1 MKVQQMMDPS
11 WVTASATA
19 ILAAI
24 TAYYAWLNRKLLK
37 EMRKERI
44 GPIAEYVEKNLLTPF
59 IQILDREIN
68 ATSYDYKCNE
78 IFQPIEVEFQTTEVN
93 GIIDIYCYK
102 ERVFVDK
109 LFKRRPKICQLMQE
123 HNELVDNLREKLK
136 QLFSS
141 IYSDDFKHKVQQLI
155 DEHNRSA
162 RQKIETTPEFFAIAL
177 TNSFIETWEGR
188 EHYYEFYKKHESLF
202 KEFLKREGVKEKVE
216 ERDKICIKLKKKA
229 GELKKE
235 LENVREKVVEEYL
248 L

>member
-1 MKVQQMMDPS
+1 MKVQQMMDS
-11 WVTASATA
+11 LWVTASAAVIHAVATV
-19 ILAAI
+19 ILTAI

-37 EMRKERI
+37 EIRKERI
-44 GPIAEYVEKNLLTPF
+44 GPIAEYVEKNILTPF

-93 GIIDIYCYK
+93 GTIDIYCYK

-109 LFKRRPKICQLMQE
+109 LFKRMPKICQLMQE
-123 HNELVDNLREKLK
+123 YNELVDNLREKLK

-177 TNSFIETWEGR
+177 TNSFIETW
-188 EHYYEFYKKHESLF
+188 
-202 KEFLKREGVKEKVE
+202 GVENTTMSF
-216 ERDKICIKLKKKA
+216 IKSM
-229 GELKKE
+229 
-235 LENVREKVVEEYL
+235 NPYL
-248 L
+248 RNF

>member
-1 MKVQQMMDPS
+1 MKVQQMMDS
-11 WVTASATA
+11 LWVTASAAVIHAVATV
-19 ILAAI
+19 ILTAI

-68 ATSYDYKCNE
+68 AISYDYKCNE
-78 IFQPIEVEFQTTEVN
+78 IFQPIEVN
-93 GIIDIYCYK
+93 RNIDYK

-123 HNELVDNLREKLK
+123 HNELVGNLREKLK

-162 RQKIETTPEFFAIAL
+162 KQKIETKL
-177 TNSFIETWEGR
+177 RQS
-188 EHYYEFYKKHESLF
+188 SLQ
-202 KEFLKREGVKEKVE
+202 
-216 ERDKICIKLKKKA
+216 
-229 GELKKE
+229 
-235 LENVREKVVEEYL
+235 
-248 L
+248 

>member
-1 MKVQQMMDPS
+1 MMDPS
-11 WVTASATA
+11 WVSASATA

-37 EMRKERI
+37 EIQKERI
-44 GPIAEYVEKNLLTPF
+44 GLIAEYVEKNILTPF

-78 IFQPIEVEFQTTEVN
+78 IFQPIEVN
-93 GIIDIYCYK
+93 RSIDYK
-102 ERVFVDK
+102 KRVFVDK
-109 LFKRRPKICQLMQE
+109 LFKRRKFFKRRPEICQLMQE
-123 HNELVDNLREKLK
+123 HNELVCNLREKLK

-162 RQKIETTPEFFAIAL
+162 KQKIETTPEFFAIAL
-177 TNSFIETWEGR
+177 TNSFIETWGGR

-216 ERDKICIKLKKKA
+216 ERDKICIKLKEKA

-235 LENVREKVVEEYL
+235 LENVRKEVVEEYL